1 MFVCF
6 FFWLSPS
13 WYLSIFPWCF
23 KTKPLRQPALK
34 IIFIYRW
41 SRKVN
46 AETYSVKISPNLS
59 LLSDEYYY
67 RHFNNRT
74 RQMYK
79 LLSSSICLISKYAA
93 FALPFVTKLELREGC
108 HVNHMELTNRVSRV
122 IRHKNLEKPAIARR
136 SNLQPWSLNRGKW
149 QIAVTKRSINMPRNK
164 AHNDQ
169 QMSDDAE
176 CRTRPN
182 NVAWHPQA
190 NIAKLGF
197 QWT

>member
-67 RHFNNRT
+67 RHFNNRL

-79 LLSSSICLISKYAA
+79 LLSSSIRVVSKYAA
-93 FALPFVTKLELREGC
+93 WLSCQPHGTDQYQPLFLVENIETRLSVDVRSSSTSHLNLSKLSVFL
-108 HVNHMELTNRVSRV
+108 NTNQCLHYQAKSLNY
-122 IRHKNLEKPAIARR
+122 KNLHLAFT
-136 SNLQPWSLNRGKW
+136 SSLMHLY
-149 QIAVTKRSINMPRNK
+149 TKVDKRIRIHCGIELSSLRFLN
-164 AHNDQ
+164 
-169 QMSDDAE
+169 
-176 CRTRPN
+176 
-182 NVAWHPQA
+182 
-190 NIAKLGF
+190 
-197 QWT
+197 